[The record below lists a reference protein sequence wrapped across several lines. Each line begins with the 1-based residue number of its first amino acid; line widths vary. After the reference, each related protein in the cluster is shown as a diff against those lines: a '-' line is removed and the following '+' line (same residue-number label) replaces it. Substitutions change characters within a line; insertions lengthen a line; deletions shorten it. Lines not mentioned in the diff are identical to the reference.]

1 MSKKMNFE
9 RHFGSGRSIISARF
23 EYDAE
28 VDRDHDRG
36 NKRIA
41 AIMRNMPLHRRELIH
56 YEVAKKG
63 QATKLRR
70 NNTVA
75 IREERRE
82 AEERMEE
89 AVRQAVDLLEFHM
102 NDLINTRKLGNQ
114 AGLVRQNTIH
124 DAIYMLR
131 HKCGVTFENETEYDH
146 RYQKP
151 FVVPMTM
158 TEQREDDRRAEQAA
172 ARRAEA
178 AEQAEARRR
187 NNREMAEKLAALRQK
202 KDGEDG

>member
-1 MSKKMNFE
+1 MSKKMNYG
-9 RHFGSGRSIISARF
+9 RHFGSGRSIISTRF

-28 VDRDHDRG
+28 VDRDHQRG
-36 NKRIA
+36 NQRIA

-56 YEVAKKG
+56 YEVGKKAL
-63 QATKLRR
+63 ATRLRR

-114 AGLVRQNTIH
+114 AGLVRQATIH
-124 DAIYMLR
+124 DAIHMLR
-131 HKCGVTFENETEYDH
+131 NKCGVTFEHETEYDH

-158 TEQREDDRRAEQAA
+158 TETDEELHRRN
-172 ARRAEA
+172 
-178 AEQAEARRR
+178 QAEARRQHR
-187 NNREMAEKLAALRQK
+187 REMAEKFAAQRQK
-202 KDGEDG
+202 GEEPSDG

>member
-1 MSKKMNFE
+1 M
-9 RHFGSGRSIISARF
+9 HVA
-23 EYDAE
+23 DAHTLLLP
-28 VDRDHDRG
+28 DRRG
-36 NKRIA
+36 NQRIA

-56 YEVAKKG
+56 YEVGKKAL
-63 QATKLRR
+63 ATRLRR

-131 HKCGVTFENETEYDH
+131 HKCGVTFQNETEYDQ

-158 TEQREDDRRAEQAA
+158 TEQRDDDRRAEQAA

-178 AEQAEARRR
+178 VEQAEARRR
-187 NNREMAEKLAALRQK
+187 HNREMAEKLSALRQK
-202 KDGEDG
+202 KEPGDE